1 MYDTD
6 WYCYELGLEEMH
18 TTKVR
23 GEVMDIRVIK
33 KGNSN
38 IAIITSEEVIIKNA
52 QDALDLIATIHYEY
66 NCDKMIIDKKS
77 ITEDFFE
84 LKNGIAGEI
93 MQKHINYNMPL
104 AIVGEFESYDSKS
117 LRSLIYESNKGNK
130 IVFKST
136 EEEAIEAL

>member
-1 MYDTD
+1 MN
-6 WYCYELGLEEMH
+6 
-18 TTKVR
+18 
-23 GEVMDIRVIK
+23 IRIVK
-33 KGNSN
+33 KDNSN
-38 IAIITSEEVIIKNA
+38 IAFISSEDVIINNE

-66 NCDKMIIDKKS
+66 SCDKMIINKRS

-117 LRSLIYESNKGNK
+117 LRSLIYESNQGNK

-136 EEEAIEAL
+136 EDEAIEAL

>member
-1 MYDTD
+1 M
-6 WYCYELGLEEMH
+6 
-18 TTKVR
+18 KV
-23 GEVMDIRVIK
+23 RVIK
-33 KGNSN
+33 RDNSN
-38 IAIITSEEVIIKNA
+38 IAIITSEEVIINNA
-52 QDALDLIATIHYEY
+52 QDALDLISTIHYEC

-77 ITEDFFE
+77 ITVDFFD

-117 LRSLIYESNKGNK
+117 LRALIFESNKGNK

-136 EEEAIEAL
+136 EEEAIEALI